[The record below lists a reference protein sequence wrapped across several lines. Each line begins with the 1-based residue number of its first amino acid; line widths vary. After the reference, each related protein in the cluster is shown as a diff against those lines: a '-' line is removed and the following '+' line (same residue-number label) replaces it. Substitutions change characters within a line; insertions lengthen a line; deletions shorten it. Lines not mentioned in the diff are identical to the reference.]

1 MLVEGDFLKIDRL
14 ISMIS
19 VLTNK
24 ERVTIQ
30 ELADKFEVSK
40 RTIFRDLDT
49 LNMAGI
55 PIVSFPGIGGGISV
69 SEGYKLNRSIL
80 SEEDIKNLYVGLHG
94 LRSIESEGSIQY
106 LINKLLP
113 KDESLIIAESDII
126 IDLSSWFEESEMQ
139 KKVKKLHSAILNRQC
154 IELDYITMHA
164 QSKRIVE
171 PHKLVFKQ
179 TYWYLYAF
187 CLEKNDFRLFKLSR
201 ICSYEVLDSTFC
213 YRPNSEINFDIIN
226 TISSTSEYSSE
237 YAIEVILECDNED
250 KYYIVDKVGST
261 YLQPSD
267 DRESKKC
274 LIRFYTSNMDWVAD
288 FVISLQGKVR
298 AIEPASLRQA
308 VKSKLENMYSFYKDD
323 I

>member
-1 MLVEGDFLKIDRL
+1 MKIDRL
-14 ISMIS
+14 ISIIG

-30 ELADKFEVSK
+30 ELADKFEVTK

-55 PIVSFPGIGGGISV
+55 PIVSFPGVGGGISV
-69 SEGYKLNRSIL
+69 AEGYKVNRSIL
-80 SEEDIKNLYVGLHG
+80 SEADMKNLYVGLHG

-113 KDESLIIAESDII
+113 KDESLILAESDII

-139 KKVKKLHSAILNRQC
+139 KKVKQLHTAIANRQC
-154 IELDYITMHA
+154 VEMDYITKRA
-164 QSKRIVE
+164 QSKRVVE

-179 TYWYLYAF
+179 SYWYLYGF
-187 CLEKNDFRLFKLSR
+187 CLEKHDFRLFKLSR
-201 ICSYEVLDSTFC
+201 ILSFEVLDSTFI
-213 YRPNSEINFDIIN
+213 YRPNHEINFDIIN
-226 TISSTSEYSSE
+226 MMSAASESSSVSP
-237 YAIEVILECDNED
+237 IEVILECNNKDM
-250 KYYIVDKVGST
+250 YAVVDKIGST

-267 DRESKKC
+267 DRERNTS
-274 LIRFYTSNMDWVAD
+274 LIRFYTSNMDGVAD
-288 FVISLQGKVR
+288 LVLSLQGKVR
-298 AIEPASLRQA
+298 ALEPASLRQI
-308 VKSKLENMYSFYKDD
+308 VKNKLENMYDFYKDD

>member
-1 MLVEGDFLKIDRL
+1 MKIDRL
-14 ISMIS
+14 IGIIG

-24 ERVTIQ
+24 ERVTVQ
-30 ELADKFEVSK
+30 ELADKFEVTK

-69 SEGYKLNRSIL
+69 AEGYKINRSIL

-113 KDESLIIAESDII
+113 KDESSLLAESDII
-126 IDLSSWFEESEMQ
+126 IDLSSWFEQSDML
-139 KKVKKLHSAILNRQC
+139 KKVKQLHTAIVNRQC
-154 IELDYITMHA
+154 IEMDYITKQA

-179 TYWYLYAF
+179 TYWYLYGF
-187 CLEKNDFRLFKLSR
+187 CLKKNDFRLFKLSR
-201 ICSYEVLDSTFC
+201 ILSFEVLDSTFS
-213 YRPNSEINFDIIN
+213 YRPNSEINFN
-226 TISSTSEYSSE
+226 FMNAVSSSE
-237 YAIEVILECDNED
+237 HSSECPIEVILECDKED
-250 KYYIVDKVGST
+250 KYEIVDKIGST
-261 YLQPSD
+261 YLQPNEA
-267 DRESKKC
+267 REDEKC
-274 LIRFYTSNMDWVAD
+274 LISFYTSNVDWVAN

-298 AIEPASLRQA
+298 ALEPASLRQI
-308 VKSKLENMYSFYKDD
+308 VKSKLENMVSFYKDD